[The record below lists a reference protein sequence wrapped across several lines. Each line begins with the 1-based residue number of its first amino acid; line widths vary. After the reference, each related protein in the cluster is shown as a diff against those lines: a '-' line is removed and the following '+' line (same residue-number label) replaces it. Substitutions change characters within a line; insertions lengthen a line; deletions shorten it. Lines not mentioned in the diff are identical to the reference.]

1 MKQDEKNNLHY
12 VAGDGKTFVQKTTGV
27 RFGND
32 LYLSSDDSID
42 NYEEVEMTMAVTPY
56 PKTYIEH
63 GADIR
68 KKEEEKKVKKGHK
81 NKP

>member
-42 NYEEVEMTMAVTPY
+42 NYEEVEMTP
-56 PKTYIEH
+56 EELE
-63 GADIR
+63 DIR